1 MSRQYSVQDLAWL
14 LTYFRQTYSK
24 NQEQKAELVD
34 LKTCSLTEK
43 GTHEKIGQGRYSF

>member
-1 MSRQYSVQDLAWL
+1 MSGQYSVQDLAWLL

-34 LKTCSLTEK
+34 LKICSLTKK
-43 GTHEKIGQGRYSF
+43 GTHEKLGQGR